1 MQEPP
6 LLATACP
13 TRFKDR
19 LSLEEVFS
27 YGWFS
32 GDGVPALCFFLQRKH
47 VGTGAATEQII
58 SKFLEHLQHLE
69 HSPMALWLGGTVTN
83 TSFGS

>member
-32 GDGVPALCFFLQRKH
+32 GDGVPALCLFLLQRNH
-47 VGTGAATEQII
+47 VGTGVATEQI
-58 SKFLEHLQHLE
+58 SFQVLGTLATLE
-69 HSPMALWLGGTVTN
+69 T
-83 TSFGS
+83 

>member
-32 GDGVPALCFFLQRKH
+32 GDGVPALCLFLLQRNH
-47 VGTGAATEQII
+47 VGTGVLNGADNFQVLGTLAI
-58 SKFLEHLQHLE
+58 LE
-69 HSPMALWLGGTVTN
+69 T
-83 TSFGS
+83 